1 METSQ
6 LMCCKSMD
14 WFLYHRNL
22 RHERVKG
29 LKRSHNGQINP
40 TIPFGKAK
48 MINIIL
54 QECFKHIYL
63 LKVHNRNTRT
73 KC

>member
-1 METSQ
+1 
-6 LMCCKSMD
+6 MD

-22 RHERVKG
+22 RYERVKG

-40 TIPFGKAK
+40 IIPFGKAK

-54 QECFKHIYL
+54 QECFKHSWHL
-63 LKVHNRNTRT
+63 STQSSQ
-73 KC
+73 